1 VGVSTFLLE
10 IGTEELPADFARL
23 ALPQLVP
30 PEWALLAVV
39 ALLFAWGFSKRTLLA
54 ETSSEPAEVVP

>member
-1 VGVSTFLLE
+1 VGLVGIRLL
-10 IGTEELPADFARL
+10 LRL

-30 PEWALLAVV
+30 PEWVLLAVV

-54 ETSSEPAEVVP
+54 ESSSEPAEVVP